1 LYKKLRHGQ
10 PKRNI
15 VKRHAS
21 HLLAALEYAF
31 SAEVIARQNGL
42 LQRLDPRVK
51 VVGLMALLV
60 AAALSRR
67 LSVIVA
73 IFAAAVLLA
82 ALSRVPMKTLLKRG
96 WIGALLFTGF
106 IALPAV
112 FIAPGEIVYSL
123 PLLGLPITWN
133 GLKSAAFLI
142 ARVETAVPLSLLLV
156 ICTPWAHA
164 LKVLRSLGV
173 PASLVMILGMTYRY
187 IFLLLGAARDML
199 EARQSRSVGA
209 MESSEERRYAVAAI
223 GVLLGKSLQLSNE
236 VHLAMLARGFRG
248 EIWILDEFIM
258 RPRDWAALAAFAA
271 LAAGAVWLG
280 R

>member
-1 LYKKLRHGQ
+1 LRHGQ
-10 PKRNI
+10 RKRNI
-15 VKRHAS
+15 VERHTS

-31 SAEVIARQNGL
+31 SAEVIALQNGL

-112 FIAPGEIVYSL
+112 FITPGEIVYRL

-142 ARVETAVPLSLLLV
+142 ARVETAVTLSLLLV

-164 LKVLRSLGV
+164 LKALRSFGV
-173 PASLVMILGMTYRY
+173 PASLIMILGMTYRY